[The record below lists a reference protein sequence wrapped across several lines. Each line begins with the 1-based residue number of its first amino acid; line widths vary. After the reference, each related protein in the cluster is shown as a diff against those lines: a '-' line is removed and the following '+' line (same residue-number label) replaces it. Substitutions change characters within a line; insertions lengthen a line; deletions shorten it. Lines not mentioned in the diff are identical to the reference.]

1 MKNIKRISALVLAL
15 VMVLAMSVTAFADGE
30 ATLTGGEV
38 GGFTNPDT
46 PTSQNKTII
55 LKKEL
60 TAYNVDGV
68 AVKAPTITY
77 TYAITAGAA
86 GLNVTD
92 ATSDHTSGVAV
103 TTPTLAG
110 AHPESVTITGT
121 SANTIAWTNADE
133 LTTDTAGS
141 ANTKDL
147 KIDFSNVV
155 FSTPGVYRYV
165 ITETP
170 AVGSSYAATGVTET
184 TDSTNGHVRY
194 LDVYVRANP
203 SGVTSNGTI
212 AADWDI
218 YGYVC
223 MYDSEA
229 ITPDGDTT
237 ILGAMKTNGFVSGT
251 NDGTEIKADS
261 YYTYNLTVS
270 KSVTNDTYGAA
281 THAYPF
287 TVIFTNATIDQS
299 IDIIGSS
306 VAAYT
311 TGTAGGFTEPA
322 AAALSTGT
330 TKGIL
335 TLKDSSSQ
343 KYVGIPMGTSVEVY
357 ETNDV
362 TGVTYLVTTVT
373 DGTTPGTVDNAVT
386 WGTAPTEA
394 TAQAATKEAYQSTKA
409 TITTSAGT
417 DDDTSHTI
425 AINNNL
431 QIISPTGV
439 ALRIAPY
446 AIMLFVGIA
455 LFVITR
461 RRENTEEA

>member
-1 MKNIKRISALVLAL
+1 MGSAGTKAAYRTKIGALVLAL

-38 GGFTNPDT
+38 GGFTSPDS

-68 AVKAPTITY
+68 NVNAPTITY
-77 TYAITAGAA
+77 TYAITAGTA

-92 ATSDHTSGVAV
+92 ATGDHTSGVAV
-103 TTPTLAG
+103 TTPTIAG
-110 AHPESVTITGT
+110 VGISDITITGT
-121 SANTIAWTNADE
+121 SANTIAWTNADS

-141 ANTKDL
+141 TNTKDL
-147 KIDFSNVV
+147 KINFSAVA
-155 FSTPGVYRYV
+155 FGAPGVYRYV

-184 TDSTNGHVRY
+184 TDATNGHVRY
-194 LDVYVRANP
+194 LDVYVRAADPTP
-203 SGVTSNGTI
+203 SGKTTT
-212 AADWDI
+212 DPEFWDI

-237 ILGAMKTNGFVSGT
+237 TTGAMKTNGFVAGT

-270 KSVTNDTYGAA
+270 KTVTNDNYGKA

-311 TGTAGGFTEPA
+311 TGTAGGFTEPV

-357 ETNDV
+357 EINDV

-373 DGTTPGTVDNAVT
+373 DGSTPGTVDNAVT

-394 TAQAATKEAYQSTKA
+394 TA
-409 TITTSAGT
+409 
-417 DDDTSHTI
+417 
-425 AINNNL
+425 
-431 QIISPTGV
+431 
-439 ALRIAPY
+439 
-446 AIMLFVGIA
+446 
-455 LFVITR
+455 
-461 RRENTEEA
+461 